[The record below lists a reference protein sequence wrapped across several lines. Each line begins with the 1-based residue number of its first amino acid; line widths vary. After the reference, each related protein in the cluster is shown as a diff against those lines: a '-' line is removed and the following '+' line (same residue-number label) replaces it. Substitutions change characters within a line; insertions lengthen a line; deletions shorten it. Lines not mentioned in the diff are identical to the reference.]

1 MARRI
6 ILDCD
11 PGIDD
16 SVALSMA
23 LFHRSLD
30 IVAITAVEGNVPAE
44 MATKNVQTVIEQL
57 DPPRLPRFGAATPN
71 DNSDYRDA
79 CFIHGRDGLGEAGF
93 VTADHHQRHL
103 SEKIICDEVRAA
115 PGEISIVCLG
125 PLTNVAR
132 AMQREPHFIENVGEI
147 IMMGGSFNGIGN
159 ITQTAEFNIYCDP
172 ESARE
177 VFHAPVKKILIP
189 LDITSQVQ
197 FALNFM
203 DSLPDETNSVGAF
216 LRRVV
221 PYLFRS
227 YHQQLGLET
236 VQIHDAIALLQL
248 LEPELFE
255 LEAWA
260 VDVEV
265 KGELTRGMTVFEK
278 RRSRNPAHN
287 LEVARVVDVSAA
299 RQAVIKCLNS

>member
-44 MATKNVQTVIEQL
+44 MATRNVQTVIEQL

-177 VFHAPVKKILIP
+177 VFQAPVKKILIP

-197 FALNFM
+197 FALNFIDM
-203 DSLPDETNSVGAF
+203 LPDETNSVGAF

-227 YHQQLGLET
+227 YHQQLGLES

-255 LEAWA
+255 LEAWS

>member
-44 MATKNVQTVIEQL
+44 MATRNVQTVIEQL

-71 DNSDYRDA
+71 DNPDYRDA

-132 AMQREPHFIENVGEI
+132 AMQREPQFIENVAEI

-177 VFHAPVKKILIP
+177 VFQAPVKKILIP

-197 FALNFM
+197 FALNFIDM
-203 DSLPDETNSVGAF
+203 LPDETNSVGAF
-216 LRRVV
+216 LRQVV

-227 YHQQLGLET
+227 YHQQLGLES

>member
-79 CFIHGRDGLGEAGF
+79 CFIHGRDGLGEVGF

-132 AMQREPHFIENVGEI
+132 AMQRDPNFVENVGEI

-177 VFHAPVKKILIP
+177 VFQAPLKKILIP

-197 FALNFM
+197 FALDFIET
-203 DSLPDETNSVGAF
+203 LPDESNSIGAF
-216 LRRVV
+216 LRRVI

-227 YHQQLGLET
+227 YHQQLGLEA

-255 LEAWA
+255 LEPWA
-260 VDVEV
+260 GDVEV

-299 RQAVIKCLNS
+299 RQAVIKCLHS

>member
-30 IVAITAVEGNVPAE
+30 VVAITAVEGNVPAE

-57 DPPRLPRFGAATPN
+57 DPPRLPRIGAATPN
-71 DNSDYRDA
+71 DNPDYRDA

-93 VTADHHQRHL
+93 VTADHHQRHF

-115 PGEISIVCLG
+115 PGEIDIVCLG

-132 AMQREPHFIENVGEI
+132 AIQRDPHFVENVGEI

-172 ESARE
+172 ESARD
-177 VFHAPVKKILIP
+177 VFHAPVKKTLIP

-197 FALNFM
+197 FAMNVL
-203 DSLPDETNSVGAF
+203 DLLPKQSTSVGRF
-216 LRRVV
+216 LRRVI

-227 YHQQLGLET
+227 YHEQLGLEA
-236 VQIHDAIALLQL
+236 VQIHDAIALLQVI
-248 LEPELFE
+248 EPQLFE

-260 VDVEV
+260 GDVEV

-278 RRSRNPAHN
+278 RRARNTSHN
-287 LEVARVVDVSAA
+287 LEVARVVAASDA
-299 RQAVIKCLNS
+299 RQAVMRCLNT

>member
-1 MARRI
+1 MPRRI
-6 ILDCD
+6 IIDCD

-23 LFHRSLD
+23 LYNKEFD
-30 IVAITAVEGNVPAE
+30 VVAVTAVEGNVPAE
-44 MATKNVQTVIEQL
+44 MATINVQTVIEQL
-57 DPPRLPRFGAATPN
+57 DPPRLPRIGAATSN

-79 CFIHGRDGLGEAGF
+79 CFIHGGDGLGEVGF
-93 VTADHHQRHL
+93 VTVNHHQRHA

-115 PGEISIVCLG
+115 PGEIDIVCLG

-132 AMQREPHFIENVGEI
+132 AIQRDPHFIENVGQI
-147 IMMGGSFNGIGN
+147 VMMGGSFNGIGN
-159 ITQTAEFNIYCDP
+159 ITQTAEFNIHCDP

-177 VFHAPVKKILIP
+177 VFHAPVKKTLIP

-197 FALNFM
+197 FSLSLIG
-203 DSLPDETNSVGAF
+203 SLPPESNVIGRF
-216 LRRVV
+216 LHQVV

-236 VQIHDAIALLQL
+236 IQIHDAIALLQL
-248 LEPELFE
+248 LEPDLFE
-255 LEAWA
+255 LESRTA
-260 VDVEV
+260 DVEI
-265 KGELTRGMTVFEK
+265 KGELTRGMTIFEK
-278 RRSRNPAHN
+278 RRGRNAPHN

-299 RQAVIKCLNS
+299 RQAVFRYLNI

>member
-44 MATKNVQTVIEQL
+44 MATRNVQTVIEQL

-177 VFHAPVKKILIP
+177 VFQAPVKKILIP

-197 FALNFM
+197 FALNFIDM
-203 DSLPDETNSVGAF
+203 LPDETNSVGAF
-216 LRRVV
+216 LRQVV

-227 YHQQLGLET
+227 YHQQLGLESI
-236 VQIHDAIALLQL
+236 QIHDAIALLQL

-299 RQAVIKCLNS
+299 RQAVIKCLHS

>member
-1 MARRI
+1 
-6 ILDCD
+6 
-11 PGIDD
+11 
-16 SVALSMA
+16 MA

-44 MATKNVQTVIEQL
+44 MATRNVQTVIEQL

-71 DNSDYRDA
+71 ENSDYRDA

-132 AMQREPHFIENVGEI
+132 AMQREPQFIENVAEI

-177 VFHAPVKKILIP
+177 VFQAPVKKILIP

-197 FALNFM
+197 FTLNFIDM
-203 DSLPDETNSVGAF
+203 LPDETNSVGAF
-216 LRRVV
+216 LRQVV
-221 PYLFRS
+221 PHLFRS
-227 YHQQLGLET
+227 YHQQLGLES

-255 LEAWA
+255 LEAWS

-299 RQAVIKCLNS
+299 RQAVIKCLHS

>member
-23 LFHRSLD
+23 LFHPSLD
-30 IVAITAVEGNVPAE
+30 VLAVTAVEGNVPAD
-44 MATKNVQTVIEQL
+44 MATKNVQTVVEQL
-57 DPPRLPRFGAATPN
+57 DPPRLPRIGAATPN

-115 PGEISIVCLG
+115 PGEIDIVCLG
-125 PLTNVAR
+125 PLTNVAK
-132 AMQREPHFIENVGEI
+132 AMQRDSLFIENVGEI
-147 IMMGGSFNGIGN
+147 VMMGGSFSGIGN
-159 ITQTAEFNIYCDP
+159 ITQTAEFNIHCDP

-177 VFHAPVKKILIP
+177 VFHAPVKKTLIP

-197 FALNFM
+197 FSLSIM
-203 DSLPDETNSVGAF
+203 DQLPDKSTSVGAF
-216 LRRVV
+216 LRRVL

-227 YHQQLGLET
+227 YRQQLGLET
-236 VQIHDAIALLQL
+236 VQIHDAIALMQL
-248 LEPELFE
+248 IEPDLFE
-255 LEAWA
+255 LEDCAG
-260 VDVEV
+260 DVEV
-265 KGELTRGMTVFEK
+265 RGELTRGMTVFE
-278 RRSRNPAHN
+278 RRRGKTAPHN
-287 LEVARVVDVSAA
+287 LKVARVVAASAA
-299 RQAVIKCLNS
+299 RQAVIKCLNT

>member
-1 MARRI
+1 MPRRI

-23 LFHRSLD
+23 LFNKAFD
-30 IVAITAVEGNVPAE
+30 VVAITAVEGNVPAE
-44 MATKNVQTVIEQL
+44 MATINVQTVIEQL
-57 DPPRLPRFGAATPN
+57 DPPRLPRLGAATAN
-71 DNSDYRDA
+71 DNADYRDA
-79 CFIHGRDGLGEAGF
+79 CFIHGCDGLGEAGF
-93 VTADHHQRHL
+93 VTADHHHRHL

-115 PGEISIVCLG
+115 PGEIDIVCLG

-132 AMQREPHFIENVGEI
+132 AIQRDPQFIENVSQI
-147 IMMGGSFNGIGN
+147 VMMGGSFSGIGN
-159 ITQTAEFNIYCDP
+159 ITQTAEFNIHSDP

-177 VFHAPVKKILIP
+177 VLHAPVKKVLIP

-197 FALNFM
+197 F
-203 DSLPDETNSVGAF
+203 SLSFIEQIPDESKPIGAF
-216 LRRVV
+216 LRQVV

-255 LEAWA
+255 LEPMA

-278 RRSRNPAHN
+278 RRGKNVPHN
-287 LEVARVVDVSAA
+287 VEVARLVDVSAA
-299 RQAVIKCLNS
+299 RQAVLKYLNA

>member
-23 LFHRSLD
+23 LFHKSLD
-30 IVAITAVEGNVPAE
+30 VVAITAVEGNVPAE
-44 MATKNVQTVIEQL
+44 LATKNVQTVVEQL
-57 DPPRLPRFGAATPN
+57 DPPRLPRIGAATPN
-71 DNSDYRDA
+71 DNADYRDA

-93 VTADHHQRHL
+93 AMADHHQRYQ

-115 PGEISIVCLG
+115 PGEIDIVCLG

-132 AMQREPHFIENVGEI
+132 AIQRDPHFIENVGEI
-147 IMMGGSFNGIGN
+147 VMMGGSFNGIGN
-159 ITQTAEFNIYCDP
+159 ITQTAEFNIHCDP

-177 VFHAPVKKILIP
+177 VFHAPVKKTLIP

-197 FALNFM
+197 F
-203 DSLPDETNSVGAF
+203 SLSFIEQLPEESTSIGSF

-248 LEPELFE
+248 LEPELFD

-260 VDVEV
+260 GDVEV
-265 KGELTRGMTVFEK
+265 KGQLTRGMTVFEK
-278 RRSRNPAHN
+278 RHGRNAPHN
-287 LEVARVVDVSAA
+287 LEVARVVDASAA
-299 RQAVIKCLNS
+299 RQAVIKYLNS

>member
-1 MARRI
+1 
-6 ILDCD
+6 
-11 PGIDD
+11 
-16 SVALSMA
+16 
-23 LFHRSLD
+23 
-30 IVAITAVEGNVPAE
+30 VEGNVPSE
-44 MATKNVQTVIEQL
+44 MATRNVQTVIEQL

-132 AMQREPHFIENVGEI
+132 AMQRDPHFIENVAEI

-177 VFHAPVKKILIP
+177 VFQAPVKKILIP

-197 FALNFM
+197 FALNFIDM
-203 DSLPDETNSVGAF
+203 LPDETNSVGAF

-227 YHQQLGLET
+227 YHQQLGLES